1 MTSSIKNVF
10 GYMRNRKGA
19 TLLELAMVIAILGAM
34 VSIVVPQTIRNTE
47 VAYRKL
53 ETYLYYLDTA
63 LLGHKPESLNKVV
76 PQKFHDVFIET
87 ELAVSHK

>member
-1 MTSSIKNVF
+1 
-10 GYMRNRKGA
+10 
-19 TLLELAMVIAILGAM
+19 MVITILGAM

-63 LLGHKPESLNKVV
+63 LLGYRPESLDKVI
-76 PQKFHDVFIET
+76 PQKLHDGFIEIEPT
-87 ELAVSHK
+87 SHYK